1 MNPALVVAAKNIR
14 NAAAKMLSSSIFLS
28 IFSAILLILAFPKP
42 DLGFL
47 AWLALV
53 PWFFALQKQKALQ
66 AFLLSY
72 LVGLAFFS
80 GILYWVTYVS
90 SLGFAILVC
99 SLSFYFAVFGLLFS
113 INYKRSTINNLFI
126 IPCVWVALEYI
137 RAHLFS
143 GFGWALL
150 GYSQYRN
157 LAIIQI
163 SDITGAYGVSFLI
176 VLVNLGIWQVI
187 LRLRKKD
194 SFKKAILP
202 VFCTLFSVLL
212 TLGYGYFRL
221 NYRPE
226 GKNIK
231 VAVVQGNIPQW
242 QKWQPQA
249 RDFILKRYFSL
260 TEQAAR
266 KKPEIIIWPETS
278 VPGYLE
284 DDPELLNRLRSLSK
298 KISPAYLLVG
308 TPQAPLNRESYL
320 TGQEGKA
327 RTTYNSATL
336 LLQGKIIQRYDKLH
350 LVPFGEFMPWPG
362 FFSRF
367 SFAGLI
373 GDFSPG
379 ENYTVFSL
387 DQTKAKVKFSVLI
400 CFEDVFAHLT
410 RNFSQK
416 GAQMLVNMTNDA
428 WFENSSEPY
437 QHLQASVFRAV
448 ENRVNLVR
456 SANTGVSCFI
466 DPWGKILSKVSDY
479 LGRDVLVKGEKT
491 QGLKIVSMPSFY
503 AAFGDI
509 FAGLCLIASGFAFL
523 LRRRAG

>member
-1 MNPALVVAAKNIR
+1 MNPALAVAAKNIR

-28 IFSAILLILAFPKP
+28 ILSATLLILAFPKP
-42 DLGFL
+42 DLVFL
-47 AWLALV
+47 AWFALV
-53 PWFFALQKQKALQ
+53 PWFFALGKQKALQ

-72 LVGLAFFS
+72 LIGLIFFS
-80 GILYWVTYVS
+80 GIVYWVTYVS

-99 SLSFYFAVFGLLFS
+99 YLSLYFAVFGLLFS
-113 INYKRSTINNLFI
+113 INYKQPALRSFSKGGPTTNNLFI

-176 VLVNLGIWQVI
+176 VLVNVGIWQAI
-187 LRLRKKD
+187 FRLRKKD
-194 SFKKAILP
+194 SAILP

-221 NYRPE
+221 NHRPE

-249 RDFILKRYFSL
+249 RDFILKRYSSL

-278 VPGYLE
+278 LPGYLE
-284 DDPELLNRLRSLSK
+284 DDPELLKEITSLSN

-308 TPQAPLNRESYL
+308 TPQAPLDRNS
-320 TGQEGKA
+320 
-327 RTTYNSATL
+327 YNSATL
-336 LLQGKIIQRYDKLH
+336 LFQGKIIQRYDKLH

-373 GDFSPG
+373 GNFSPG

-410 RNFSQK
+410 RNFSQT
-416 GAQMLVNMTNDA
+416 GAQVLVNMTNDA
-428 WFENSSEPY
+428 WFEDSSEPC

-456 SANTGVSCFI
+456 SANTGISCFI
-466 DPWGKILSKVSDY
+466 NPWGKILSRVSNH
-479 LGRDVLVKGEKT
+479 LGQDVLVEGEKT
-491 QGLKIVSMPSFY
+491 QELKIISMPSFY
-503 AAFGDI
+503 TAFGDL
-509 FAGLCLIASGFAFL
+509 FAGFCLIASAFAL
-523 LRRRAG
+523 LSRRRAG

>member
-1 MNPALVVAAKNIR
+1 MNPVLVVALRNISD
-14 NAAAKMLSSSIFLS
+14 AAAKMLSSSIFLF
-28 IFSAILLILAFPKP
+28 ILSATLLILAFPKP
-42 DLGFL
+42 DLSFL
-47 AWLALV
+47 AWFALV
-53 PWFFALQKQKALQ
+53 PWFFALGKQKALQ
-66 AFLLSY
+66 AFFLSY
-72 LVGLAFFS
+72 LVGLVFFS

-99 SLSFYFAVFGLLFS
+99 YLSLYFAVFGLLFS
-113 INYKRSTINNLFI
+113 INYKQATINNLFI

-176 VLVNLGIWQVI
+176 VLVNVGIWQAI
-187 LRLRKKD
+187 FRLRKKD

-221 NYRPE
+221 NHRPE

-249 RDFILKRYFSL
+249 RDFILKRYSSL

-278 VPGYLE
+278 LPGYLE
-284 DDPELLNRLRSLSK
+284 DDPELLKEITSLSN
-298 KISPAYLLVG
+298 KISPAYLLIG
-308 TPQAPLNRESYL
+308 TPQQGAGRM
-320 TGQEGKA
+320 
-327 RTTYNSATL
+327 TYNSATL

-373 GDFSPG
+373 GNFSPG

-410 RNFSQK
+410 RNFSQT
-416 GAQMLVNMTNDA
+416 GAQVLVNMTNDA
-428 WFENSSEPY
+428 WFEDSSEPC

-456 SANTGVSCFI
+456 SANTGISCFI
-466 DPWGKILSKVSDY
+466 NPWGKILSRVSNH
-479 LGRDVLVKGEKT
+479 LGRDVLVQGEKT
-491 QGLKIVSMPSFY
+491 QGLEIVSIPSFY
-503 AAFGDI
+503 TTFGDI
-509 FAGLCLIASGFAFL
+509 FAWFCLIASSFAFL
-523 LRRRAG
+523 WRRRAR